1 MSFLAA
7 IMECVTGT
15 GTPSSSVRT
24 SLPSPNQQLVDE
36 KQHQPHPTQTDADL
50 AAEILTILRT
60 AEKTGPSLQHRLQ
73 SAIGTTRSSSSW
85 TESLARAVLDG
96 VVDLVQ
102 EGREKMGPAMAEA
115 LRRVEDEADRAF
127 GYGKD
132 HPRRVIAGLVIIV
145 AVGIL
150 VVMMAPW
157 VVEALGFAE
166 LGPVEGSF
174 AAWWESL
181 YGGFIPKGSLF
192 SYLQRLG
199 MTWK

>member
-1 MSFLAA
+1 MSFLTA
-7 IMECVTGT
+7 IMECFTGT
-15 GTPSSSVRT
+15 TSSVHT
-24 SLPSPNQQLVDE
+24 SLAA
-36 KQHQPHPTQTDADL
+36 PTQLQLDAKHRHTPPLPPPTKSDADL
-50 AAEILTILRT
+50 AAEILSILRT
-60 AEKTGPSLQHRLQ
+60 AEKTGPSLQHRLK
-73 SAIGTTRSSSSW
+73 SAIGTRSSW
-85 TESLARAVLDG
+85 AESLARAILAG
-96 VVDLVQ
+96 VVDLVR
-102 EGREKMGPAMAEA
+102 EGREKMGPAMVEA
-115 LRRVEDEADRAF
+115 LRRAEDEADRAF
-127 GYGKD
+127 GYATD
-132 HPRRVIAGLVIIV
+132 HPKDVIAGLVIIV
-145 AVGIL
+145 AVGVL